1 MNKSPFDRVD
11 VTTLTAEE
19 REKLSDPNYRITGK
33 MEEVKKEKTF
43 GSRSESKDKDPE
55 DKIYIIFIVSEIG
68 SYVSNNVDN
77 ASSDVVVDGEFSI
90 CKGRSDAYTF
100 IKNLLMENLNE
111 SVDILSSSVL
121 VEGLSCTNSISMFK
135 FMKHCENLF
144 PDDDFNIDEYI
155 NYEEEPN
162 NISHIS
168 ASGNSMTMANAI
180 LNNINKENDNNG

>member
-55 DKIYIIFIVSEIG
+55 DKIYIIFIVSELGINF
-68 SYVSNNVDN
+68 SNYVE
-77 ASSDVVVDGEFSI
+77 SDIIVDGEFAI
-90 CKGRSDAYTF
+90 RQGRSSAYNF
-100 IKNLLMENLNE
+100 IKTLLIED
-111 SVDILSSSVL
+111 SKDIIDIERSSVL

-155 NYEEEPN
+155 NYEEESN

-168 ASGNSMTMANAI
+168 ASGNSMAMANAI